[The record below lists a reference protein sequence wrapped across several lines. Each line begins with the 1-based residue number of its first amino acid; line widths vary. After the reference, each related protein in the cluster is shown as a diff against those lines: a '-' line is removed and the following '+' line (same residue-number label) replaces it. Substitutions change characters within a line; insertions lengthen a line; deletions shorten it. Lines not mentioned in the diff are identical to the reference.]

1 MCQKTN
7 HCFLWTLVILS
18 EPSDGQTEATLMKTT
33 TEKKNSY
40 ENKDK
45 CDISVCVGSHACVGN
60 SCRDDS
66 SKHQHAANGC
76 THQELRRE
84 TNLKSC
90 DQSQD
95 NRDRSVA
102 LNRTWWFYFTSAQQ
116 NEAKISKFVQLW
128 SGGGA
133 MVLSLIRNSHP
144 DVLASVTSSIFNN
157 QHICFLPVLTTIRAT
172 RFSLMAP

>member
-1 MCQKTN
+1 MPKQNTCISLPYLNLSKAKPLL
-7 HCFLWTLVILS
+7 LWTLVILS
-18 EPSDGQTEATLMKTT
+18 EPLDGQTEATLMKTT
-33 TEKKNSY
+33 TEKKNSH

-45 CDISVCVGSHACVGN
+45 WDISVCVGSHTCVGN

-66 SKHQHAANGC
+66 SEHQHAANDC

-90 DQSQD
+90 DQPQD

-102 LNRTWWFYFTSAQQ
+102 LNQTWWCYFTSAQQ

-128 SGGGA
+128 SGDGA
-133 MVLSLIRNSHP
+133 MVLSLI
-144 DVLASVTSSIFNN
+144 SSRPQLSITML
-157 QHICFLPVLTTIRAT
+157 HLFL
-172 RFSLMAP
+172 